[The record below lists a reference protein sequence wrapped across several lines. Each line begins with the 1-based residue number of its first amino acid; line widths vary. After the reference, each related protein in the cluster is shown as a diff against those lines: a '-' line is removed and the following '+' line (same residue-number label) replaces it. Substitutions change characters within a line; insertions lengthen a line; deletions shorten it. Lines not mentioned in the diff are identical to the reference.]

1 MASLDVERLF
11 TNIPLNDVINVCIDL
26 FCDTNTIRNLDHN
39 DLRTV
44 NLSSI

>member
-1 MASLDVERLF
+1 MASLDVKRLF
-11 TNIPLNDVINVCIDL
+11 TNTPLNEVIDVCIDL

-39 DLRTV
+39 DMRTF